1 MPLRPKLC
9 IDSISRFVYVVC
21 PRRLSDI
28 QKPVSYGLHNDI
40 PIYAVST
47 ALGPIDS
54 FVGGSVIS
62 SNVHTYVPNC
72 VNLMRMRP
80 CLSRSLIPSLFLG
93 FCICTRTS
101 SSSPLPFSLCPN
113 AHLSSEHPIS
123 SRKFGK
129 VIAIISV
136 GHAFTAH
143 QSSRI
148 GCTRETSMSLKVTQ
162 TRKTPRPPIDIFKFG

>member
-1 MPLRPKLC
+1 MGQRVHKGYGRLLRLRFF
-9 IDSISRFVYVVC
+9 IHISN
-21 PRRLSDI
+21 LSD
-28 QKPVSYGLHNDI
+28 VLS
-40 PIYAVST
+40 
-47 ALGPIDS
+47 
-54 FVGGSVIS
+54 
-62 SNVHTYVPNC
+62 HTYVPNC

-80 CLSRSLIPSLFLG
+80 CLSHSLIPSLFLG

-101 SSSPLPFSLCPN
+101 SLSPLPSSLYPII
-113 AHLSSEHPIS
+113 HLSSEHPIS

-162 TRKTPRPPIDIFKFG
+162 TRCKTPRPPIDIFKFG